1 MNATPY
7 TNELPGAAQPAP
19 VLDGNCVPTLRASVL
34 ALIAAK
40 HAGGDVG
47 GLGIVQAPGYRQT
60 ATDGNAAV
68 PWGVVFHVR
77 KQQGGKQ

>member
-40 HAGGDVG
+40 HAGGHVG
-47 GLGIVQAPGYRQT
+47 GLGMVQAPVYRQT
-60 ATDGNAAV
+60 ATDGNAAMA
-68 PWGVVFHVR
+68 WSVVFHVK
-77 KQQGGKQ
+77 KQRGGEK